1 MLSNSAYDVLRLA
14 TRSITATSN
23 STLLLLPRSLQK
35 LWITTS
41 SWGIFSVARLSQ
53 KMRCTLIYGLVQI
66 GSGEQSPTIAWLG
79 FSTIRYDQISRYVDM
94 LCLYFPKARTEDQ
107 QKKVETRLL
116 QRQKERK
123 RKIAEAGI
131 EYDFDT
137 VAYVRS

>member
-1 MLSNSAYDVLRLA
+1 
-14 TRSITATSN
+14 
-23 STLLLLPRSLQK
+23 
-35 LWITTS
+35 
-41 SWGIFSVARLSQ
+41 
-53 KMRCTLIYGLVQI
+53 
-66 GSGEQSPTIAWLG
+66 
-79 FSTIRYDQISRYVDM
+79 M